1 MNGAVIC
8 RAILLLLFTLL
19 SRQGLAIPAAW
30 DRTDTNW
37 QTRTSAHFELHYPAR
52 YDQMAQHA
60 LTIAERVHDELVPFF
75 TQEPDERTQMVLV
88 DDYDYSNGWATPF
101 PFVQI
106 RLFASPAEDVAG
118 LEHMDEWLH
127 GLIRHEYVHILHMNM
142 SRGVTHSGRNVFG
155 RLFWLFPHV
164 FTPSMFTEGLAVYL
178 ETNRKLGYGRL
189 DGSVYAMQMRMELD
203 SHQGDDLNQVVVPL
217 RDWPRGKHYLYGAY
231 FWQYLAETYGEETMS
246 RYLNQFSGQLIPY
259 VMQNYVAK
267 KVFGKSFPSLWNDYR
282 QWLLASFTPAT
293 ETLRAREISG
303 DALPVLSNT
312 QQVTAAAQGS
322 LLQVID
328 NGEDRVEISRWQP
341 DGPAG
346 NGWSVQPLTAT
357 KGVTDADIA
366 ADGTLAVSRLI
377 SHASGRD
384 LNDVFL
390 WSEDSG
396 WKRISKDLRLRKIRW
411 LADGQQLIGSRKV
424 HGLSELWRLQRD
436 GDARMLWQGGDQTVL
451 GSFDVAPDGQ
461 SLVASVKRPQQGWN
475 LERLDLGTLRW
486 QALTD
491 TRATEHQPEFLPD
504 GRILYSADYDGV
516 FNLYVLQPATG
527 MVDQWTQVVGG
538 AFQPR
543 WLNGQVAY
551 QDYTSEG
558 YQLKILT
565 PRALAS
571 FSIAS
576 RQGRYDYPP
585 AVSGVVPSERS
596 DYSPWPTLAPKYWLP
611 LFSFDDY
618 SSALG
623 LATSGNDAVGRH
635 TYSIAALWDFKQDWA
650 DVSASY
656 LYDNRWSL
664 LWNRTHSYTDLN
676 TGLDDDYYA
685 KREDLLIVR
694 RDHVLDAFEDQL
706 QLHLGLV
713 ADHEKIERAPAGID
727 RGEGYEETLAGVA
740 LSFDNREL
748 YRNVPGIGWG
758 TYADLVYE
766 TNDVLNSDYDG
777 YQWQASVKHTFDLP
791 GRNTLSL
798 GLAGGV
804 AERTAEPFT
813 LGGNNGEEALLFG
826 RDQFALPG
834 YEDNVQIGHKYYNG
848 VLRVN
853 RFLTRVE
860 RNWGMIPLGL
870 GDISLGAWAQTASAW
885 FRGQQRPE
893 LSAVGAELGIDVVL
907 GYNLVLPVSLGVA
920 RGLDEDLGETKGYLR
935 TAVFF

>member
-1 MNGAVIC
+1 MNRVSAH
-8 RAILLLLFTLL
+8 RALLFLLLIIL
-19 SRQGLAIPAAW
+19 SRQALAIPAAW
-30 DRTDTNW
+30 DRSDTDW

-52 YDQMAQHA
+52 YDQMARHA
-60 LTIAERVHDELVPFF
+60 LSIAERVHAELVPFF
-75 TQEPDERTQMVLV
+75 QQQPDERTQMVLV

-101 PFVQI
+101 PFAQI
-106 RLFASPAEDVAG
+106 RLFASPPEDVGG

-189 DGSVYAMQMRMELD
+189 DSNSYAMQMRMELD

-231 FWQYLAETYGEETMS
+231 FWQYLADTYGEASMS
-246 RYLNQFSGQLIPY
+246 RYLNQYSSQLIPY
-259 VMQNYVAK
+259 VMQNRVAR
-267 KVFGKSFPSLWNDYR
+267 KVFGKSFPALWNDYR
-282 QWLLASFTPAT
+282 QWLLAGFTPQIEQLKAH
-293 ETLRAREISG
+293 EVAG
-303 DALPVLSNT
+303 VALPVLPGA
-312 QQVTAAAQGS
+312 QQVTTGQNDT

-328 NGEDRVEISRWQP
+328 NGEDRAEISRWQVA
-341 DGPAG
+341 AG
-346 NGWSVQPLTAT
+346 EGWQAQALTPV
-357 KGVTDADIA
+357 KGVSDVDIA

-377 SHASGRD
+377 HHASGRD

-390 WSEDSG
+390 WSESAG
-396 WKRISKDLRLRKIRW
+396 WKRISKDLRLRKVRW
-411 LADGQQLIGSRKV
+411 LPDARQLIGSRKV
-424 HGLSELWRLQRD
+424 HGLSELWLLQRD
-436 GDARMLWQGGDQTVL
+436 GDARMLWQSTDTTVL

-475 LERLDLGTLRW
+475 LEKLDLGTLRW

-491 TRATEHQPEFLPD
+491 TRAIEHQPEFLPD

-527 MVDQWTQVVGG
+527 MVEQWTQVVGG

-558 YQLKILT
+558 YQLKMLT
-565 PRALAS
+565 PRALTS
-571 FSIAS
+571 FNIAS

-585 AVSGVVPSERS
+585 SVSETVLSERS
-596 DYSPWPTLAPKYWLP
+596 DYSPWPTLMPRYWLP

-635 TYSIAALWDFKQDWA
+635 TYSIAALWDFNQDWA
-650 DVSASY
+650 DVSATY
-656 LYDNRWSL
+656 LYDTRWSL
-664 LWNRTHSYTDLN
+664 LWNRSHSYTDLN

-685 KREDLLIVR
+685 KREDLLIAR
-694 RDHVLDAFEDQL
+694 RDHVWNALEDQL

-713 ADHEKIERAPAGID
+713 ADHEKIERAPAGVD
-727 RGEGYEETLAGVA
+727 RGEGFEETLAGVA

-766 TNDVLNSDYDG
+766 SNDVLNSDYNGD
-777 YQWQASVKHTFDLP
+777 QWQARVNHTFDLP
-791 GRNTLSL
+791 GRNTLSF
-798 GLAGGV
+798 GVAGGV
-804 AERTAEPFT
+804 ADRGAEPFSI
-813 LGGNNGEEALLFG
+813 GGQNGEDALLFG

-834 YEDNVQIGHKYYNG
+834 YEDNAQIGHKYYSG
-848 VLRVN
+848 MLRLD
-853 RFLTRVE
+853 RWLTRVE
-860 RNWGMIPLGL
+860 RNWGMMPLGL
-870 GDISLGAWAQTASAW
+870 GDISMGVWAQTANAW
-885 FRGQQRPE
+885 FRGQHRPQ
-893 LSAVGAELGIDVVL
+893 LSAVGAELGVDVVL
-907 GYNLVLPVSLGVA
+907 GYNLVLPVALGVA
-920 RGLDEDLGETKGYLR
+920 HGLDDDLGETKGYLR
-935 TAVFF
+935 TAVLF